1 MVMEKRNSLMKKHS
15 VLLAAAV
22 LAISTGIAQAKT
34 SDHRMTGSSYGTGMT
49 GDPSSTNVLARSNN
63 SSASNPIIRKLLA
76 RAKRGS

>member
-49 GDPSSTNVLARSNN
+49 VIRAAPMCWLAPDPWVTEPRTRF
-63 SSASNPIIRKLLA
+63 RKTVV
-76 RAKRGS
+76 RRV